1 MKKLTILALAI
12 FLFSGVTKAQ
22 LRYGIKGGANLSD
35 IITKNAMLDA
45 ANMGI
50 HPQVGLLLQYKMGN
64 FSIQPELLYTEK
76 GGTFKGVYG
85 KSNYLALYA
94 NLTDQNPD
102 ISLVSQQLEIPLNLQ
117 FGLKL
122 GKSRVYIQGGPYLS
136 YVLTGR
142 INGENS
148 SYKSVGE
155 LYEFNRFDYG
165 LGAGAGV
172 EYKKFQ
178 FSAKY
183 DFGFSPVGKETIN
196 AISGENFN
204 PFYEMKNRNIN
215 VSIGY
220 LF

>member
-22 LRYGIKGGANLSD
+22 LRYGIKGGANLTD
-35 IITKNAMLDA
+35 IITSNKMLDA

-50 HPQVGLLLQYKMGN
+50 HPQFGFLLQYKMGY
-64 FSIQPELLYTEK
+64 FAFQPELLYTEK

-102 ISLVSQQLEIPLNLQ
+102 ISLVSQYIEMPLNLH
-117 FGLKL
+117 FGLKI
-122 GKSRVYIQGGPYLS
+122 GKTRVFIQGGPYFS
-136 YVLTGR
+136 YALTGR
-142 INGENS
+142 INGDNDT
-148 SYKSVGE
+148 YKSVGE
-155 LYEFNRFDYG
+155 LYEFNKFDLG

-172 EYKKFQ
+172 EYKKIQ

-183 DFGFSPVGKETIN
+183 DFGFSTIGKETLN
-196 AISGENFN
+196 PISGENYN
-204 PFYEMKNRNIN
+204 PFHDMKNRNLS
-215 VSIGY
+215 VSVGY